1 MAYLDD
7 HAEHT
12 ETVAASQRNR
22 ISFVEYARPRP
33 LTPAEE
39 SKTEGVKPAAIQALG
54 RMRAIL
60 GDKVPISINSGYRTP
75 ERNASVGGARNSQHI
90 HGSAFD
96 IKLPQDP
103 AQRLQVA
110 QAAYAA
116 GFRGFG
122 FYGEN
127 GHLHVDIGAQRV
139 WGSAPK
145 GLESFGAQI
154 ASGKSTV
161 PQAASL
167 GDHVGNRHDRTLAI
181 IRTIESSDGKN
192 LIGPMTKYGQA
203 FGEYQMLTSTARDM
217 LRLQGSELAK
227 QSDGAISQALLKDP
241 ALARRLASNY
251 ISQLDKKYGGNQ
263 QLVAL
268 AYHSG
273 AGNVDAHIKQYGN
286 PANGSVSMAQFMS
299 TWQGPEGRKYVE
311 KFAKLDGD
319 TNYKPNYGVASA
331 GSSGSSGNSPSVQ
344 SQIAQ
349 KSRDDLASATANIVQ
364 QNMQSLQNFATQT
377 AQRQE
382 RAAAAAEQESLFN
395 KFKASGDNN
404 GNAESDSFGVA
415 GNADTAAGTIANSQT
430 AGIFGA
436 FAADGAGVRDGGTG
450 AV

>member
-1 MAYLDD
+1 MAYLDN
-7 HAEHT
+7 HAKDSEVT
-12 ETVAASQRNR
+12 AASAQNKM
-22 ISFVEYARPRP
+22 SFVAYSRPRE
-33 LTPAEE
+33 LTRAEE
-39 SKTEGVKPAAIQALG
+39 SKIEGAKPAALQALG

-60 GDKVPISINSGYRTP
+60 GDKVAISINSGYRTP
-75 ERNASVGGARNSQHI
+75 EHNAAVGGARNSQHT
-90 HGSAFD
+90 HGTAFD

-110 QAAYAA
+110 QAAYSA

-127 GHLHVDIGAQRV
+127 GHLHVDIGAQRA

-145 GLESFGAQI
+145 GLEQFGAQL
-154 ASGKSTV
+154 ASGKSTI

-167 GDHVGNRHDRTLAI
+167 GDYVGNRQDRTLAI

-192 LIGPMTKYGQA
+192 LIGQMTKYGQA

-227 QSDGAISQALLKDP
+227 QSDSTIGSALLKDP
-241 ALARRLASNY
+241 ALARSLASNY
-251 ISQLDKKYGGNQ
+251 ISQLNKKYGGNQ

-273 AGNVDAHIKQYGN
+273 IGNVDEHIKKFGN
-286 PANGSVSMAQFMS
+286 PANGSVSMSDFMS

-311 KFAKLDGD
+311 KFSKLDGD
-319 TNYKPNYGVASA
+319 TNYKPDYAAKSSAS
-331 GSSGSSGNSPSVQ
+331 NSIQAQV
-344 SQIAQ
+344 AQ
-349 KSRDDLASATANIVQ
+349 KQRDDLAAATSNVVQ
-364 QNMQSLQNFATQT
+364 QNMQSLQQFAAIT

-382 RAAAAAEQESLFN
+382 RAAAATEQESLFN
-395 KFKASGDNN
+395 KFKVSGDNN
-404 GNAESDSFGVA
+404 GNAAGSDGFGVA
-415 GNADTAAGTIANSQT
+415 GNADTAAGAIATAQT
-430 AGIFGA
+430 TGIFGA
-436 FAADGAGVRDGGTG
+436 FAADGAGIRDGGTG

>member
-7 HAEHT
+7 HAKHSEIT
-12 ETVAASQRNR
+12 AASAQNKM
-22 ISFVEYARPRP
+22 SFVEYARPRE
-33 LTPAEE
+33 LTPAEAG
-39 SKTEGVKPAAIQALG
+39 KVEGVKPTAMQALG

-60 GDKVPISINSGYRTP
+60 GDKVAISINSGYRTP
-75 ERNASVGGARNSQHI
+75 EHNHAVGGAR
-90 HGSAFD
+90 GSRHVEGNAFD

-110 QAAYAA
+110 QAAYSA

-127 GHLHVDIGAQRV
+127 GHLHVDIGQQRV

-145 GLESFGAQI
+145 GLEQFGAQL
-154 ASGKSTV
+154 ASGKSTI

-167 GDHVGNRHDRTLAI
+167 GDYVGNRQDRTLAI
-181 IRTIESSDGKN
+181 IRTIESGDGKN

-227 QSDGAISQALLKDP
+227 QSDSTISGALLRDP
-241 ALARRLASNY
+241 ALARSLASNY
-251 ISQLDKKYGGNQ
+251 IGQLNKKYNGNQ

-273 AGNVDAHIKQYGN
+273 AGNVDKHIAQYGN
-286 PANGSVSMAQFMS
+286 PANGSTTMSDFMS

-311 KFAKLDGD
+311 KFSRLDGD
-319 TNYKPNYGVASA
+319 TNYRPDYAAKSTPS
-331 GSSGSSGNSPSVQ
+331 NSIQAQV
-344 SQIAQ
+344 AQ
-349 KSRDDLASATANIVQ
+349 KDRDNLIAATANVVQ
-364 QNMQSLQNFATQT
+364 QNMQSLQQFAAIT

-382 RAAAAAEQESLFN
+382 RAAAATEQESLFN
-395 KFKASGDNN
+395 KFKVSGDSN
-404 GNAESDSFGVA
+404 GNAAGSDGFGVA
-415 GNADTAAGTIANSQT
+415 GNADTAAGSIATAQT
-430 AGIFGA
+430 AGVFGA
-436 FAADGAGVRDGGTG
+436 FATDGAGIRDGGTG

>member
-39 SKTEGVKPAAIQALG
+39 SKMEGVKPVAIQALG

-75 ERNASVGGARNSQHI
+75 ERNAAVGGARNSQHT
-90 HGSAFD
+90 HGNAFD

-145 GLESFGAQI
+145 GLEQFGAQL
-154 ASGKSTV
+154 ASGKSTI

-167 GDHVGNRHDRTLAI
+167 GDYVGNRHDRTLAI

-227 QSDGAISQALLKDP
+227 QSDSTISSALLKDP
-241 ALARRLASNY
+241 ALARSLASNY
-251 ISQLDKKYGGNQ
+251 IGQLNKKYGGNQ

-273 AGNVDAHIKQYGN
+273 VGNVDDHIKQYGN
-286 PANGSVSMAQFMS
+286 PANGSVSMVQFMS
-299 TWQGPEGRKYVE
+299 TWQGPKGRKYVE

-331 GSSGSSGNSPSVQ
+331 GSYGSSNNSPSVQ

-364 QNMQSLQNFATQT
+364 QNMQALQNFASQT

-382 RAAAAAEQESLFN
+382 RAAAAAEQESLLN

-404 GNAESDSFGVA
+404 GNAGSDSFGVA
-415 GNADTAAGTIANSQT
+415 GNADTAAGAIANSQT